1 MRNKNGWLAMKWVWN
16 RGRADLNP
24 NRAVAAAASLPSS
37 LTSIND
43 LCIAF
48 EKLKDSVYC
57 EATLESKKSVKSDGP
72 SLKIMKIF
80 MNFCSSRERRIHKLR
95 KTNKNWSK
103 IQILSNYYK
112 HVSNVFDI
120 SLIWTFRIFVV
131 VFSLGSP
138 TWKNQ
143 YKYSTF

>member
-1 MRNKNGWLAMKWVWN
+1 MKWVWN

-80 MNFCSSRERRIHKLR
+80 MIFCSIHLISSKNKKNDQKL
-95 KTNKNWSK
+95 KFFQITTNMF
-103 IQILSNYYK
+103 QM
-112 HVSNVFDI
+112 
-120 SLIWTFRIFVV
+120 SLVAH
-131 VFSLGSP
+131 
-138 TWKNQ
+138 
-143 YKYSTF
+143 

>member
-1 MRNKNGWLAMKWVWN
+1 MKWVWN

-80 MNFCSSRERRIHKLR
+80 IQSQWKYFDARLA
-95 KTNKNWSK
+95 TFQDK
-103 IQILSNYYK
+103 IQE
-112 HVSNVFDI
+112 
-120 SLIWTFRIFVV
+120 
-131 VFSLGSP
+131 
-138 TWKNQ
+138 
-143 YKYSTF
+143 

>member
-80 MNFCSSRERRIHKLR
+80 MNFCSIHLIKR
-95 KTNKNWSK
+95 TNKIDRK
-103 IQILSNYYK
+103 FKFFQIVTSM
-112 HVSNVFDI
+112 FQI
-120 SLIWTFRIFVV
+120 SLVAH
-131 VFSLGSP
+131 
-138 TWKNQ
+138 
-143 YKYSTF
+143 

>member
-1 MRNKNGWLAMKWVWN
+1 MKWVWN

-37 LTSIND
+37 LTSMND

-72 SLKIMKIF
+72 SLKIMKIC
-80 MNFCSSRERRIHKLR
+80 MNLCSIYLIKRTKDA
-95 KTNKNWSK
+95 K
-103 IQILSNYYK
+103 ISM
-112 HVSNVFDI
+112 
-120 SLIWTFRIFVV
+120 
-131 VFSLGSP
+131 
-138 TWKNQ
+138 
-143 YKYSTF
+143 

>member
-80 MNFCSSRERRIHKLR
+80 MNFCSIRLIKRTTDAQITK
-95 KTNKNWSK
+95 NK
-103 IQILSNYYK
+103 
-112 HVSNVFDI
+112 V
-120 SLIWTFRIFVV
+120 T
-131 VFSLGSP
+131 P
-138 TWKNQ
+138 TKN
-143 YKYSTF
+143 

>member
-1 MRNKNGWLAMKWVWN
+1 MSVFSSKIRNKNGWLAIKWVWN

-37 LTSIND
+37 LTSMND

-72 SLKIMKIF
+72 SLKIMKKNHEFFVLFISSDHELQTNKQKPIKNENCSKLLNTCIQTTYLNVA
-80 MNFCSSRERRIHKLR
+80 NFS
-95 KTNKNWSK
+95 KTNVQLFLKNVLK
-103 IQILSNYYK
+103 
-112 HVSNVFDI
+112 
-120 SLIWTFRIFVV
+120 FV
-131 VFSLGSP
+131 
-138 TWKNQ
+138 
-143 YKYSTF
+143 

>member
-37 LTSIND
+37 LTSMND

-80 MNFCSSRERRIHKLR
+80 MNFCSIHLIKRTTDAQITKNKQKSIKNSNSFKLLQTCF
-95 KTNKNWSK
+95 KCPW
-103 IQILSNYYK
+103 
-112 HVSNVFDI
+112 
-120 SLIWTFRIFVV
+120 
-131 VFSLGSP
+131 
-138 TWKNQ
+138 
-143 YKYSTF
+143 